1 MTLILSSKRFKCTS
15 FSPAV
20 FKFSDFIEK
29 HLLVDLPLVGG
40 EYTWFR
46 DSDNP
51 SMSKIDKSVGISGL
65 GGTFLTFDPKDTPLG
80 GIRPLSSS
88 FGGGRHGEGEKCL

>member
-15 FSPAV
+15 FSPTM

-29 HLLVDLPLVGG
+29 DLLVDLPLVGG

-46 DSDNP
+46 DFDNP
-51 SMSKIDKSVGISGL
+51 SMSKIDRVLVLAG
-65 GGTFLTFDPKDTPLG
+65 
-80 GIRPLSSS
+80 
-88 FGGGRHGEGEKCL
+88 